1 MSIRNGKRRTFG
13 SLLHGTMAS
22 GMPSA
27 IGLQKCQPGRQV
39 VCMAGDG
46 GFTML
51 LGDLLTVVQ
60 ENVPIKIVV
69 FDNGKLGFIDIEQ
82 KSAGIEPIFTDLK
95 NPDFGKV
102 AEAMGLWGRCV
113 SKAGELEEAV
123 VDWLAQPG
131 PALLDVKVNPMQLVM
146 PPTPFVRP
154 EAVVGMAVYTAK
166 AMLHGKGHDVWEMI
180 VENIP

>member
-1 MSIRNGKRRTFG
+1 
-13 SLLHGTMAS
+13 
-22 GMPSA
+22 
-27 IGLQKCQPGRQV
+27 
-39 VCMAGDG
+39 
-46 GFTML
+46 
-51 LGDLLTVVQ
+51 
-60 ENVPIKIVV
+60 VPIKIVV

-82 KSAGIEPIFTDLK
+82 KSAGLEPIYTDLK

-113 SKAGELEEAV
+113 SKAGELEAAV

-131 PALLDVKVNPMQLVM
+131 PALLDAKVSQMQLVM
-146 PPTPFVRP
+146 PPSPFVRP

-166 AMLHGKGHDVWEMI
+166 AMLHGKGRDVWEMV